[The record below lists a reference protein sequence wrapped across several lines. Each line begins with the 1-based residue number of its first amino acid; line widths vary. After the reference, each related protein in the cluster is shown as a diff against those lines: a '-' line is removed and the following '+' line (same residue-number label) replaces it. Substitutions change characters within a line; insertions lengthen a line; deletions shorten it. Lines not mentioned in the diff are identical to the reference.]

1 MMVNKEVMNRKNN
14 QFGRV
19 MKVNKEVMNRNN
31 N

>member
-1 MMVNKEVMNRKNN
+1 VMNRKNN

-19 MKVNKEVMNRNN
+19 VKVNKEVMNRNN

>member
-1 MMVNKEVMNRKNN
+1 MVNKEVMNRKNN